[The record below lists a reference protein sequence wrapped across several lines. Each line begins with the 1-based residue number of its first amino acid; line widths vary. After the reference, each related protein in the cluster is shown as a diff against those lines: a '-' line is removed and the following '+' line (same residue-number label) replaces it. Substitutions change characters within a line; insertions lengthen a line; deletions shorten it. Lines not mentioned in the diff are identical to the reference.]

1 MPVEPLAQPP
11 AWPTAVSPTDPPS
24 AAPAVPVEPPVALVP
39 AAAVADRP
47 DTDGAAEAD
56 AWAADAGAPEVQ
68 PAAAPASRPATPKAA
83 TTCLFVPICNI
94 PFVTFQ
100 GVPYP

>member
-1 MPVEPLAQPP
+1 
-11 AWPTAVSPTDPPS
+11 
-24 AAPAVPVEPPVALVP
+24 
-39 AAAVADRP
+39 
-47 DTDGAAEAD
+47 
-56 AWAADAGAPEVQ
+56 VQ